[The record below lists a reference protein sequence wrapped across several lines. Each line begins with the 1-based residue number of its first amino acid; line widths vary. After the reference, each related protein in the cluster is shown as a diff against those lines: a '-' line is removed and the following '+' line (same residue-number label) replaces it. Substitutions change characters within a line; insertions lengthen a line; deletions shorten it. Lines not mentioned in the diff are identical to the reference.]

1 MKDISR
7 CTVLLVDD
15 AEENLDILVE
25 ILGEEVD
32 LTVAMDGESALEII
46 GEERPDLI
54 LLDIEMPGM
63 NGFDLCRRL
72 RRDPETAAIAVI
84 FLSGRTG
91 EQDRATARELGAVD
105 FIAKPFVADEVRAI
119 VHDFLFRVEDC
130 HGS

>member
-1 MKDISR
+1 MQDISR

-32 LTVAMDGESALEII
+32 LTVAMDGETALEII
-46 GEERPDLI
+46 EEERPDLI

-72 RRDPETAAIAVI
+72 HRSPETAAIPVI

-91 EQDRATARELGAVD
+91 EEDRATARQLGAVD
-105 FIAKPFVADEVRAI
+105 FIAKPFVADKIRAI
-119 VHDFLFRVEDC
+119 VHDVLHQAEDC
-130 HGS
+130 QGS